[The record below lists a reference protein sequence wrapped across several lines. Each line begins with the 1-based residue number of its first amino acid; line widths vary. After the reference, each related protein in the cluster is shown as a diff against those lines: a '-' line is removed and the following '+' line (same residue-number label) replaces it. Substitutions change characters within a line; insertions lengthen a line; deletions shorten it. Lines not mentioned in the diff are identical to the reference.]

1 MACTSATLSGIALDC
16 GNIGGLKALY
26 IADIL
31 DVTGVTVASG
41 KVTAIAMASTKK
53 FKLFS
58 FRKGNANFVST
69 GNGDD
74 ASGTNFV
81 DTVTT
86 VQFNKMET
94 AKRTEMQALVSA
106 NTYVIAQ
113 DYNGAYWFIGYDS
126 YNNALVNAATGAA
139 MSDANAYT
147 VTLSSQT
154 SELPIE
160 VESTVIATII

>member
-1 MACTSATLSGIALDC
+1 MACTSATLNGIALDC
-16 GNIGGLKALY
+16 GNVGGLKALY
-26 IADIL
+26 IVDIL
-31 DVTGVTVASG
+31 DVTGITVASG
-41 KVTAIAMASTKK
+41 KVTAIEMAEAKK

-58 FRKGNANFVST
+58 FRKGNANFAST

-74 ASGTNFV
+74 AAGTNFV
-81 DTVTT
+81 ETVTT
-86 VQFNKMET
+86 AQFNKMET

-126 YNNALVNAATGAA
+126 YNNALVNAASGAA
-139 MSDANAYT
+139 MADANAYT
-147 VTLSSQT
+147 ITLTAQT
-154 SELPIE
+154 SELPME